1 MATYC
6 YVYVLHSAK
15 DGQFYVGLTRDLRA
29 RLLSH
34 NKGEVPSTKRRVPL
48 ELIYWE
54 GCLNESDAAQREKY
68 LKTAWGKRY
77 IKGRLR
83 RYLTGSTP

>member
-6 YVYVLHSAK
+6 YVYVLRSLK
-15 DGQFYVGLTRDLRA
+15 DGLFYTGLTRDLLS
-29 RLLSH
+29 RLKLH
-34 NKGEVPSTKRRVPL
+34 NSGQVPSTKQRFPL

-54 GCLNESDAAQREKY
+54 GCLNEHDAAQREKY

-83 RYLTGSTP
+83 RYLTG

>member
-1 MATYC
+1 MRAYC
-6 YVYVLHSAK
+6 YVYVLRSVK
-15 DGQFYVGLTRDLRA
+15 DGQFYVGLTRDLRV
-29 RLLSH
+29 RLQMH
-34 NKGEVPSTKRRVPL
+34 NNGKVPSTKFRVPL

-54 GCLNESDAAQREKY
+54 GCLNEHDAAQREKY

-83 RYLTGSTP
+83 QYLTG

>member
-6 YVYVLHSAK
+6 YVYVLRSMK
-15 DGQFYVGLTRDLRA
+15 DGNFYTGLTRDLRA
-29 RLLSH
+29 RLTLH
-34 NKGEVPSTKRRVPL
+34 NGGKVPSTKNRVPL

-54 GCLNESDAAQREKY
+54 GCLNEHDAALREKY

-77 IKGRLR
+77 IKGRLKQ
-83 RYLTGSTP
+83 YLTG